1 MAKGES
7 PLTNLLASLSS
18 NLAPAAMEAA
28 KAELDRA
35 GDETYEKIKA
45 GTPVRTGALKASL
58 RKERVEKRGKYG
70 TRIYYDG
77 YDEKG
82 TPYQLIANS
91 LNKGGAGT
99 GYSATHHIDEAVK
112 DLKGLDGRI
121 AEAVEKAIEEETK
134 KGG

>member
-1 MAKGES
+1 MAKHES

-18 NLAPAAMEAA
+18 TLAPAAMEAA
-28 KAELDRA
+28 KAEIDKA
-35 GDETYEKIKA
+35 GDETYESIKA
-45 GTPVRTGALKASL
+45 GTPVRTGALAASL

-77 YDEKG
+77 YDERG

-91 LNKGGAGT
+91 LNKGGGET
-99 GYSATHHIDEAVK
+99 GFAATHHIDQAVK
-112 DLKGLDGRI
+112 GLKGLDARI
-121 AEAVEKAIEEETK
+121 AEAVGKAIEEEIK